1 MSETLP
7 SLTANGQKLIDRL
20 LTLPQGW
27 VTAAML
33 AESIGVSRRT
43 VLRELPSVE
52 QWIAAAGYHFV
63 RSPGQGLLL
72 DEPPARREQMRA
84 LLNGST
90 VYAELPRRQRRQKLL
105 GMLLQAREPMKTA
118 ALARELLVS
127 ESTLAA
133 DLDEIGQWVSS
144 YAVTL
149 HRRPGVGVWLKGEKL
164 SCRRAAAALLQSSL
178 TEEELQA
185 VLRGQFCCRRR
196 ICRAAEYEN
205 RRAGMAGAAAVRA
218 EGEAP
223 AAGCGF
229 SDACHPLHADGAAAA
244 RTGRLVCRS
253 SSAGK
258 RRTAVRGSFG
268 TGRSG

>member
-52 QWIAAAGYHFV
+52 QWIAAAGYRFV

-105 GMLLQAREPMKTA
+105 GMLLQAREPMTGAGA
-118 ALARELLVS
+118 ARLREHTGRRSGRNRAVGILVCGD
-127 ESTLAA
+127 AA
-133 DLDEIGQWVSS
+133 PPTRCGRMAQGRK
-144 YAVTL
+144 AVL
-149 HRRPGVGVWLKGEKL
+149 PPRRCRAVAEQPDR
-164 SCRRAAAALLQSSL
+164 RRAA
-178 TEEELQA
+178 
-185 VLRGQFCCRRR
+185 G
-196 ICRAAEYEN
+196 
-205 RRAGMAGAAAVRA
+205 GAAR
-218 EGEAP
+218 
-223 AAGCGF
+223 
-229 SDACHPLHADGAAAA
+229 
-244 RTGRLVCRS
+244 
-253 SSAGK
+253 
-258 RRTAVRGSFG
+258 
-268 TGRSG
+268 

>member
-84 LLNGST
+84 RLNGST
-90 VYAELPRRQRRQKLL
+90 VYALSRIHI
-105 GMLLQAREPMKTA
+105 
-118 ALARELLVS
+118 
-127 ESTLAA
+127 STLM
-133 DLDEIGQWVSS
+133 SMS
-144 YAVTL
+144 P
-149 HRRPGVGVWLKGEKL
+149 R
-164 SCRRAAAALLQSSL
+164 CRRSSISP
-178 TEEELQA
+178 T
-185 VLRGQFCCRRR
+185 R
-196 ICRAAEYEN
+196 
-205 RRAGMAGAAAVRA
+205 
-218 EGEAP
+218 P
-223 AAGCGF
+223 
-229 SDACHPLHADGAAAA
+229 DA
-244 RTGRLVCRS
+244 T
-253 SSAGK
+253 
-258 RRTAVRGSFG
+258 
-268 TGRSG
+268 

>member
-1 MSETLP
+1 MPASLP
-7 SLTANGQKLIDRL
+7 TLTANGQKLIDRL

-43 VLRELPSVE
+43 VLRELPSME
-52 QWIAAAGYHFV
+52 QWIAAAGYRFV

-105 GMLLQAREPMKTA
+105 GLLLQAREPMKTA

-133 DLDEIGQWVSS
+133 DLDEIVQWVSS

-149 HRRPGVGVWLKGEKL
+149 HRRPGVGVWLEGEKL

-185 VLRGQFCCRRR
+185 VLRGNF
-196 ICRAAEYEN
+196 
-205 RRAGMAGAAAVRA
+205 
-218 EGEAP
+218 
-223 AAGCGF
+223 AAGGAFAALLNTKIAERVWQVLQQFEQKENLRLPDAGF
-229 SDACHPLHADGAAAA
+229 LTLAIHCTLAVMGAFMA
-244 RTGRLVCRS
+244 
-253 SSAGK
+253 SAI
-258 RRTAVRGSFG
+258 R
-268 TGRSG
+268 